1 MENFINKVIEPF
13 ESFFESVLQY
23 LTNILSFAL
32 IIAVGLV
39 LGHVL
44 KFLSLRLFR
53 LMRIDAYS
61 ERGEIT
67 AMLRRG
73 GITEPLSSL
82 LARAARWLTV
92 FVFFIIALGA
102 LQVPRVEQ
110 LLEEFFLYIP
120 NIIVSVIIVFLGY
133 MLSNFLARAVL
144 IASVNAG
151 IRASGLISKLAR
163 FGVLAFTVSMALEQ
177 LGIGKDTIVAAFT
190 IIFGGIVLTLALAFG
205 LGARDAAKEYLE
217 SRLRKSEEP
226 KKEAKDDEFTHL

>member
-1 MENFINKVIEPF
+1 MEELINKIIEAF
-13 ESFFESVLQY
+13 ESFFENVLQY
-23 LTNILSFAL
+23 LTNILSFTL

-44 KFLSLRLFR
+44 KSLSLRLFR
-53 LMRIDAYS
+53 LMRIDAQA

-67 AMLRRG
+67 EILRRG

-82 LARAARWLTV
+82 LARAVGWLTV

-102 LQVPRVEQ
+102 LQVPEVEH
-110 LLEEFFLYIP
+110 LLGEFFLYVP
-120 NIIVSVIIVFLGY
+120 NIIVAVIIVFLGY
-133 MLSNFLARAVL
+133 MLSNFLAKAVL

-190 IIFGGIVLTLALAFG
+190 IIFGGIVLALALAFG

-217 SRLRKSEEP
+217 SRLRRPEEP
-226 KKEAKDDEFTHL
+226 KKEKKDDEFTHL